1 MTTPEQTSPTQDP
14 AAADDDIWADSPPST
29 TRDNSTNQEVLSDLP
44 SIRRQ
49 HMTDGYR
56 EGLSQGKA
64 KVMQSGFDEGYPIGV
79 VIGLRAGRVLG
90 VLEGCVAA
98 KGVKQRPDVLGRVE
112 RLLRDARADLDR
124 RKLMEGLEDSVV
136 AEAKGVPERVEGVL
150 RSWEERVLVT
160 DELSRRQ
167 IAD

>member
-1 MTTPEQTSPTQDP
+1 
-14 AAADDDIWADSPPST
+14 
-29 TRDNSTNQEVLSDLP
+29 
-44 SIRRQ
+44 
-49 HMTDGYR
+49 MTDGYR

-98 KGVKQRPDVLGRVE
+98 KGVKQRPDVLGKVE